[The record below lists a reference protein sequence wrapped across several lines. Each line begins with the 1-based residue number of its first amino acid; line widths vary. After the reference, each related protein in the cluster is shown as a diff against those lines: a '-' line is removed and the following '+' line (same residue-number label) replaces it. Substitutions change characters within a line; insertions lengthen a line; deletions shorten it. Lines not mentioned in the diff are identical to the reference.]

1 MKVYLYVT
9 IKFLV
14 IVFLLNR
21 VSFFG
26 FEPKSTGTVR

>member
-9 IKFLV
+9 ITFLV
-14 IVFLLNR
+14 IVFPLNR

-26 FEPKSTGTVR
+26 FGPK